1 MPVQCS
7 QCGVDLSLIPT
18 DRFVRCSSC
27 GSVLTLTRGRVC
39 HSSVVLPI
47 LEGRQAAQTAAD
59 AFLSAS
65 LARGEATVR
74 FVPYWVEPNRLVLA
88 APSLE
93 ALEGVPGIRTKPA
106 GTLRFLD
113 SDSQAQWGDEAF
125 LETESLPGEGDRAE
139 ILFCP
144 YFCIGAEGEEG
155 GAVEIWVD
163 ALDGT
168 VLDAPPVAIGRSTL
182 QSRLSWFIALFALP
196 VFAGLVSAP
205 WPVIVGS
212 GALVGVAGLALRRLR

>member
-7 QCGVDLSLIPT
+7 QCGVDLALIPT

-27 GSVLTLTRGRVC
+27 GSVLTLTRGKVC
-39 HSSVVLPI
+39 PSSVVLPI
-47 LEGRQAAQTAAD
+47 LDERRAAQTAAD
-59 AFLSAS
+59 AFLSVS
-65 LARGEATVR
+65 LARGEAAVR

-93 ALEGVPGIRTKPA
+93 VLEGVPGIRTKPA
-106 GTLRFLD
+106 GTLRFVD
-113 SDSQAQWGDEAF
+113 GDPQARWGDEAF

-144 YFCIGAEGEEG
+144 YFCIAAEGEEG
-155 GAVEIWVD
+155 EAVEIWVD

-168 VLDAPPVAIGRSTL
+168 VLGVPPVAIGRSTL

-205 WPVIVGS
+205 WPVIVAS
-212 GALVGVAGLALRRLR
+212 GVLVVAAGLALRRIR

>member
-39 HSSVVLPI
+39 RSSVVLPI
-47 LEGRQAAQTAAD
+47 LDGPRAAQTAAD
-59 AFLSAS
+59 TLLSVPLAS
-65 LARGEATVR
+65 GETAVR
-74 FVPYWVEPNRLVLA
+74 FVPYWVEPNRLILA

-93 ALEGVPGIRTKPA
+93 ALDGVPGIRTKPA

-113 SDSQAQWGDEAF
+113 GDPQAQWGDEAF
-125 LETESLPGEGDRAE
+125 LEPESRPEGGEGAE

-144 YFCIGAEGEEG
+144 YFCIVATGDEGE
-155 GAVEIWVD
+155 AMEIWVD

-168 VLDAPPVAIGRSTL
+168 VLDVPPVMIGRSTL
-182 QSRLSWFIALFALP
+182 QNRLTWFVALFALP

-212 GALVGVAGLALRRLR
+212 GALVGTVGFVLRRIR